1 MIWPELQLLTWPVQQ
16 NSKKGNI
23 KEYWTMGKKTDNQN
37 NPTKPDND
45 GCPVCKD
52 LLIHMQR
59 FFEMLESTRR
69 VSKSDWLTVEEIAK
83 ELRISKNV
91 VYRLIR
97 NGELGAINIVDTNG
111 HIAQRGHYRVNR
123 TDLQKYILSKKVKA
137 SSGRLP
143 HSSRCRRFPK
153 VRNHLGL

>member
-1 MIWPELQLLTWPVQQ
+1 MI
-16 NSKKGNI
+16 
-23 KEYWTMGKKTDNQN
+23 GKKADNQN
-37 NPTKPDND
+37 NPAKPDNN

-59 FFEMLESTRR
+59 FFEMLESARGI
-69 VSKSDWLTVEEIAK
+69 SKSDWLTVEQIAK

-123 TDLQKYILSKKVKA
+123 TDLQKYISSKRVKV
-137 SSGRLP
+137 SPSHYTR
-143 HSSRCRRFPK
+143 SSRSRRFPK